1 MDILYYRV
9 ISITIS
15 ALCLLICLLVAGI
28 YFSKKKLI
36 TKENSI
42 YSYLLVFNI
51 ISLVS
56 ELIFY
61 LTSFTSKAF
70 WVDYLEKAFFAATG
84 IWMFIYTLYIMVVTD
99 KNGSI
104 GPKNMPFEKKKKSV
118 YFVVIIIFSLI
129 FFSPVKNIYQD
140 DYLVSSSGLSTIF
153 MFLISFGL
161 IAYDVVLVL
170 RSIRKIKSKKI
181 YSLLLFLFLIAVEL
195 IANVLG
201 VKLILITFPMTFAS
215 FLMYHTIE
223 NPDIKMLEEVTLA
236 REEADKANQ
245 AKTEFLSSMSHEI
258 RTPLNAIVGFSQ
270 NLYED
275 DISNAAKEQVADIIT
290 ASNNLLELVNG
301 ILDISKIEANKLE
314 IVNDEY
320 SFRRVFNEL
329 VSLAHARMGDKALIF
344 KTYYD
349 EAVPKVLYGDKL
361 RVKQVILNILTNS
374 IKYTKKGFVEFKV
387 SSIIKDDVCRLI
399 ISVEDSG
406 VGIKKENIDKLFTKF
421 QRFEERN
428 TTIEGTG
435 LGLAIT
441 KKLVELMGGQII
453 VQSVYGQG
461 SKFTI
466 AIDQKVINNPT
477 IDLEESNKVIEVNES
492 LDFTG
497 KRVLIVDDNKMNL
510 KVAARLLEKYNINI
524 ELVASGFECINKIN
538 SGEVYDLILL
548 DDMMPKM
555 SGVETFIELKKNL
568 NYSIPTVILTAN
580 AIAGMRDK
588 YINIDGF
595 DDYLAKPIEKAEL
608 NRVLKKFLKK
618 EE

>member
-15 ALCLLICLLVAGI
+15 AVCLLMSLLIAGI
-28 YFSKKKLI
+28 YFSKKKVI

-42 YSYLLVFNI
+42 YNYLLFFNI
-51 ISLVS
+51 FSLVS

-70 WVDYLEKAFFAATG
+70 WVDYLEKLFFACTG
-84 IWMFIYTLYIMVVTD
+84 IWLFIYTLYILVVTSKD
-99 KNGSI
+99 GVI
-104 GPKNMPFEKKKKSV
+104 GPKKMTLAKKKIVV
-118 YFVVIIIFSLI
+118 YIIACIIFSLI
-129 FFSPVKNIYQD
+129 FFAPVENIYQD
-140 DYLVSSSGLSTIF
+140 GYLVSSAGLSTIL
-153 MFLISFGL
+153 MFLVSFGL
-161 IAYDVVLVL
+161 IVFDIILVL
-170 RSIRKIKSKKI
+170 RSIKKIKANKI
-181 YSLLLFLFLIAVEL
+181 YPLLLFIFLIVIEL

-223 NPDIKMLEEVTLA
+223 NPDLKLLEEVELA
-236 REEADKANQ
+236 KEQADKANQ
-245 AKTEFLSSMSHEI
+245 AKTDFLSSMSHEI

-270 NLYED
+270 NLYEE
-275 DISNAAKEQVADIIT
+275 DIPSTAKEQVQDIIT

-314 IVNDEY
+314 IINDEY
-320 SFRRVFNEL
+320 SFKKVFNEL
-329 VSLAHARMGDKALIF
+329 VSLAHARLGDKSLIF
-344 KTYYD
+344 KVHYD
-349 EAVPKVLYGDKL
+349 ESIPKVLYGDKL

-374 IKYTKKGFVEFKV
+374 IKYTKKGFIEFKV
-387 SSIIKDDVCRLI
+387 NSIIKDDVCRLI
-399 ISVEDSG
+399 VSVEDSG

-421 QRFEERN
+421 QRFEDRN

-441 KKLVELMGGQII
+441 KKLVELMNGQII

-466 AIDQKVINNPT
+466 ALDQRIINNST
-477 IDLEESNKVIEVNES
+477 IDVEEKTSLS
-492 LDFTG
+492 LDSETFDLSG
-497 KRVLIVDDNKMNL
+497 KRVLVVDDNKLNL
-510 KVAARLLEKYNINI
+510 KVASKLLEKYNLTLDLIS
-524 ELVASGFECINKIN
+524 SGYECLDKIRA
-538 SGEVYDLILL
+538 GEKFDLILL

-555 SGVETFIELKKNL
+555 SGVETLFELKKIEGYN
-568 NYSIPTVILTAN
+568 IPTVILTAN
-580 AIAGMRDK
+580 AIAGMREK
-588 YINIDGF
+588 YLNDGF
-595 DDYLAKPIEKAEL
+595 DDYLAKPIEKTEL
-608 NRVLKKFLKK
+608 NKVLKEFLMK